1 MSSWVRKLDENEILL
16 VAFILLSVA
25 VWFLSLCD
33 PVAVV
38 IFSDRCTMP
47 LGMED
52 RRILSGSIRASSSHN
67 YNHGPERARLN
78 IVNAHGR
85 TGAWV
90 AKYRNNKQWLQ
101 IDCGQLTVVKGI
113 ATQGRR
119 EANQYVKTYV
129 LSYSVKGARYRPYVS
144 YGGVKV
150 RKRENDMQREEEV
163 VLTKCVARKNLGIS
177 VTIIKD
183 GKEDAKKKKITWLR
197 KTANTRWMFSQLLG
211 ECQEEFRLP

>member
-1 MSSWVRKLDENEILL
+1 
-16 VAFILLSVA
+16 
-25 VWFLSLCD
+25 
-33 PVAVV
+33 
-38 IFSDRCTMP
+38 MP

-78 IVNAHGR
+78 IVNAHSR

-90 AKYRNNKQWLQ
+90 AKYRNAKQWLQ

-129 LSYSVKGARYRPYVS
+129 LSYSVKGARYKPYVS

-150 RKRENDMQREEEV
+150 RKR
-163 VLTKCVARKNLGIS
+163 
-177 VTIIKD
+177 
-183 GKEDAKKKKITWLR
+183 
-197 KTANTRWMFSQLLG
+197 
-211 ECQEEFRLP
+211 

>member
-1 MSSWVRKLDENEILL
+1 MSFLVSKLDENEILL

-129 LSYSVKGARYRPYVS
+129 LSYSVKGARYKPYVS

-150 RKRENDMQREEEV
+150 RKR
-163 VLTKCVARKNLGIS
+163 KWHARGRGSSYKM
-177 VTIIKD
+177 
-183 GKEDAKKKKITWLR
+183 R
-197 KTANTRWMFSQLLG
+197 
-211 ECQEEFRLP
+211 CP

>member
-1 MSSWVRKLDENEILL
+1 
-16 VAFILLSVA
+16 
-25 VWFLSLCD
+25 
-33 PVAVV
+33 
-38 IFSDRCTMP
+38 MP

-119 EANQYVKTYV
+119 EANQCVKTYV
-129 LSYSVKGARYRPYVS
+129 LSYSVKGARYKPYVS

-150 RKRENDMQREEEV
+150 RKKENDVQGEENV
-163 VLTKCVARKNLGIS
+163 LLTKCVTRKNLGIA

-183 GKEDAKKKKITWLR
+183 VNENAKKKKDDVIQKNR
-197 KTANTRWMFSQLLG
+197 KYSVNVQRAFVRTPRRISIALTRQN
-211 ECQEEFRLP
+211 